1 MKSIHL
7 TRTPTPGSV
16 GFVLK
21 LALRSILALL
31 LSTGPARAQAVP
43 EPPRRQDGYLQE
55 TIEVAPGVW
64 AFVQPRFQVQPIGN
78 VTVIEQS
85 DGLVLVDAGGSPGS
99 ARRITAEIRRLS
111 PKPVTAVIITH
122 WHGDHPQGLSEILKA
137 WPKARTVAT
146 RATRTHLRDRKTMNT
161 PATFDLAADEALY
174 KRGQGFVAYARRMAD
189 QGGSSAEK
197 TGWSAAARLF
207 TQYAEDMRGAVTVST
222 SEGFDQHLDLPD
234 TRTPIEVRFLGR
246 ANTDGDAVVWLPRQ
260 KVLVSGDIVVAPFP
274 FGFGSYPADWL
285 GALERL
291 RAYDFKVLVPGHGPP
306 QRDRAYLIRL
316 SAAISE
322 VRSKVGPLAAQ
333 GLSLE
338 DVRKRVG
345 FADQARTFVGDDP
358 WQRRWF
364 DEYWIAPIVAS
375 AYKEARQEPI
385 IQSLSSE

>member
-137 WPKARTVAT
+137 WPKARTIAT

-189 QGGSSAEK
+189 QAGSSAEK
-197 TGWSAAARLF
+197 TGWSAAAR
-207 TQYAEDMRGAVTVST
+207 M
-222 SEGFDQHLDLPD
+222 
-234 TRTPIEVRFLGR
+234 
-246 ANTDGDAVVWLPRQ
+246 
-260 KVLVSGDIVVAPFP
+260 
-274 FGFGSYPADWL
+274 
-285 GALERL
+285 
-291 RAYDFKVLVPGHGPP
+291 
-306 QRDRAYLIRL
+306 
-316 SAAISE
+316 
-322 VRSKVGPLAAQ
+322 
-333 GLSLE
+333 
-338 DVRKRVG
+338 
-345 FADQARTFVGDDP
+345 
-358 WQRRWF
+358 
-364 DEYWIAPIVAS
+364 
-375 AYKEARQEPI
+375 
-385 IQSLSSE
+385 